1 MDNAARDIARAPM
14 PTAKTVATRKNL
26 LFQGWRFVVLNMRML
41 KMILKG
47 HH

>member
-1 MDNAARDIARAPM
+1 MDNAARDIAKAPK
-14 PTAKTVATRKNL
+14 PTAETVANRKNL
-26 LFQGWRFVVLNMRML
+26 LFQGWRFVALNIRML

>member
-1 MDNAARDIARAPM
+1 MDDAARDIAKAPM
-14 PTAKTVATRKNL
+14 PTAQTLARRKNL
-26 LFQGWRFVVLNMRML
+26 IFQGWRFVALSIRML